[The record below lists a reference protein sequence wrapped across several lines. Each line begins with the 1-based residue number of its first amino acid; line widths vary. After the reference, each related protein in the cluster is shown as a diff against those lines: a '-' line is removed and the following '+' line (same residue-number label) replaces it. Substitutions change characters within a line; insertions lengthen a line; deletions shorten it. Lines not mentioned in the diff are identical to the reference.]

1 MNDENNNGV
10 CDENE
15 PSKGDCPSLNFDFS
29 NTGANMTIFITP
41 SGVNHIQHLGE
52 GSIGVY
58 YVDDLGN
65 EICSGSSYFE
75 GQHQFVIVTMADD
88 PTTDY
93 KDGFEDG
100 DDIICKFQ
108 DVHGNQF
115 LLRPSPNDVFAINS
129 VSYVDEIFIEEI
141 SCADIYGCMDSQAN
155 NYNADANL
163 DDNSCTYDVYGCMDS
178 QANNYNADAN
188 VDDNSCTYT
197 NGNCG
202 CTDSDYIEYYT
213 QGFVADCSDNSCETY
228 VQSYGISKD
237 HFINPLNTSVNMTLG
252 INVDGIY
259 IPEGTI
265 FGAFYDLNAF
275 LLLKSAKRPFTIVI
289 LNNGGGCIFEKLPIS
304 KTYDK
309 FDTHFKLSHNNQL
322 SPILSGMGLRC
333 ENIDSIDHLNTVE
346 KSQKII
352 EVLL

>member
-58 YVDDLGN
+58 YIDDLGN

-108 DVHGNQF
+108 DVNGNQF
-115 LLRPSPNDVFAINS
+115 LLTPSPNDVFAINS
-129 VSYVDEIFIEEI
+129 VSYVDEIYIEEI

-155 NYNADANL
+155 NYNADANV

-188 VDDNSCTYT
+188 VDDNSCTYDVY
-197 NGNCG
+197 G
-202 CTDSDYIEYYT
+202 CMDSQANNYN
-213 QGFVADCSDNSCETY
+213 ADANVDDNSCTY
-228 VQSYGISKD
+228 DVYGCMDSQANNYNAD
-237 HFINPLNTSVNMTLG
+237 A
-252 INVDGIY
+252 NVD
-259 IPEGTI
+259 
-265 FGAFYDLNAF
+265 DN
-275 LLLKSAKRPFTIVI
+275 S
-289 LNNGGGCIFEKLPIS
+289 C
-304 KTYDK
+304 TYDVYGCM
-309 FDTHFKLSHNNQL
+309 DSQANNYNADANVDDN
-322 SPILSGMGLRC
+322 SCTYDVYGCMDGF
-333 ENIDSIDHLNTVE
+333 TG
-346 KSQKII
+346 K
-352 EVLL
+352 